1 MNSRLLGS
9 LLVTSIFLVANPAFA
24 AEDKHHEMGSDHH
37 AKEASKGHHDKM
49 PKGKHAKNK
58 HGDGHKKQKGHHMS
72 PHWASTLD
80 DEQRVAIDRM
90 HLKLSSVHVVLKAK
104 AAVLQK
110 ELNVMTARDGAD
122 KKAIDA
128 KIDKLMA
135 IKAEIMKHR
144 YDHLTEMRDALT
156 AQQRISY
163 DMSILDRAGAK

>member
-9 LLVTSIFLVANPAFA
+9 LIVTSIFLVANPAFA
-24 AEDKHHEMGSDHH
+24 AEDKHHEMGGDHH
-37 AKEASKGHHDKM
+37 AKEAPKGQHEKMAKGHHES
-49 PKGKHAKNK
+49 AKK
-58 HGDGHKKQKGHHMS
+58 EGGHKKHKGHNMS

-90 HLKLSSVHVVLKAK
+90 HLKLSRLHVVLKAK

-110 ELNVMTARDGAD
+110 ELNVMTAKDHAD

-135 IKAEIMKHR
+135 VKAEIMKHR

-163 DMSILDRAGAK
+163 DMSILSREGAK